1 MGVKVRLTVVG
12 DKLVG
17 IVLLGVV
24 FNGSGVVVIVVE
36 LSYFRSSKVR
46 T

>member
-1 MGVKVRLTVVG
+1 MGVEVRLTVVG

-17 IVLLGVV
+17 IVPLGVV
-24 FNGSGVVVIVVE
+24 FNGSGIVVIIAE